1 MDMLISISDD
11 VAVKLKERASTSGQ
25 SAQAYA
31 AKLVADTL
39 SKPTID
45 ELLAPVRAD
54 FAKTG
59 MSEDQLNDFMAG
71 ELEAHRR
78 EKKARSE

>member
-1 MDMLISISDD
+1 MEMTISISDD
-11 VAVKLKERASTSGQ
+11 VALKLEERAATCGQ

-31 AKLVADTL
+31 AKLVADMLTR
-39 SKPTID
+39 PAID

-59 MSEDQLNDFMAG
+59 MSEDQLNDFMVG

-78 EKKARSE
+78 EKKAKSA

>member
-1 MDMLISISDD
+1 MDMTISIPDE
-11 VAVKLKERASTSGQ
+11 VARKLGERAAVSGQ
-25 SAQAYA
+25 TVPAHTAR
-31 AKLVADTL
+31 LVAETV

-59 MSEDQLNDFMAG
+59 KTED
-71 ELEAHRR
+71 ELLAFGRDELIAMRQ
-78 EKKARSE
+78 EKKAKSA